1 MANGVST
8 RFVYDGGQLTGEVDG
23 NGVMIRRYVPLPGPD
38 ETLAMYDSTGVS
50 YPLADSRGTPMAW
63 TLANGQI
70 AVQQYGAFGEEGP
83 ANIGRFG
90 FTGHFCVGADR
101 TTPLARRYDPRVRLP
116 EIGLD
121 YYKARFYDPS
131 IGRFLTPDPA
141 GYIDSPNLYAYVLN
155 DPINNTDPSGLEA
168 EDEDEEIVVTG
179 RRRSGLGLFFGAF
192 SSGGNIGSG
201 SFFHFLDPLADN
213 GSGQCTSPPVTD
225 RERQLAQQGDRRG
238 FFQSRLERGDP
249 LARTALDIVND
260 RGFLG
265 MTANARLFD
274 AISERNGGSTIAPNG
289 MIIDTP
295 IVRQQSVSS
304 IFAEINQIGVEL
316 AQAHARTVTRLQGNV
331 SASDIARYH
340 FAVFA
345 QYGLPPTTFG
355 GSPNTGTT
363 LEAEILAGLYLDCP

>member
-1 MANGVST
+1 MKEN
-8 RFVYDGGQLTGEVDG
+8 E
-23 NGVMIRRYVPLPGPD
+23 
-38 ETLAMYDSTGVS
+38 
-50 YPLADSRGTPMAW
+50 
-63 TLANGQI
+63 
-70 AVQQYGAFGEEGP
+70 
-83 ANIGRFG
+83 
-90 FTGHFCVGADR
+90 
-101 TTPLARRYDPRVRLP
+101 
-116 EIGLD
+116 
-121 YYKARFYDPS
+121 ARFYDPS

-155 DPINNTDPSGLEA
+155 DPVNNTDPSGLEA
-168 EDEDEEIVVTG
+168 EENVSDPIDIFG
-179 RRRSGLGLFFGAF
+179 RILTRGSA
-192 SSGGNIGSG
+192 SPGGGSQESRLGSG

-304 IFAEINQIGVEL
+304 IFAEIDQIGVEL
-316 AQAHARTVTRLQGNV
+316 AQAHVDAVDFRRGNV

-345 QYGLPPTTFG
+345 KYGLPPTTFG

>member
-1 MANGVST
+1 LVANGVST

-155 DPINNTDPSGLEA
+155 DPVNNTDPSGLEA
-168 EDEDEEIVVTG
+168 EDEDEEIVITG
-179 RRRSGLGLFFGAF
+179 RRRSGLASFFGAF

-213 GSGQCTSPPVTD
+213 GSQGPGMGEMMAASPQD
-225 RERQLAQQGDRRG
+225 CAAREQDLRNRAQTLRSLNRTLSRYMILQGIFGVPAAARAGLDVVNFIAGRPARFSPFGFGAGAVAGGFAQLSSPFQEGRDQLAR
-238 FFQSRLERGDP
+238 
-249 LARTALDIVND
+249 AY
-260 RGFLG
+260 
-265 MTANARLFD
+265 
-274 AISERNGGSTIAPNG
+274 
-289 MIIDTP
+289 
-295 IVRQQSVSS
+295 
-304 IFAEINQIGVEL
+304 
-316 AQAHARTVTRLQGNV
+316 
-331 SASDIARYH
+331 SD
-340 FAVFA
+340 
-345 QYGLPPTTFG
+345 QYGSYPQELK
-355 GSPNTGTT
+355 
-363 LEAEILAGLYLDCP
+363 